1 MVDFVTLGIAV
12 IVVAAVFIRKT
23 SGGVAILSL
32 LAGVLLNQLLGDW
45 LVTLMPVAASSA
57 SEYVPIVVRLL
68 ILFIPVVAALVA
80 VKVHKQNAVLSL
92 LTGLTLGFL
101 MVLFGLEVIKNL
113 PLVKDAAA
121 NAGLIHFLGPYKN
134 VILSASATLAVVEMV
149 MSHNAGL
156 ASKKKKSSKD

>member
-1 MVDFVTLGIAV
+1 MVDLVTLGIAV

-80 VKVHKQNAVLSL
+80 VKVHKQNAVLS
-92 LTGLTLGFL
+92 
-101 MVLFGLEVIKNL
+101 
-113 PLVKDAAA
+113 
-121 NAGLIHFLGPYKN
+121 
-134 VILSASATLAVVEMV
+134 
-149 MSHNAGL
+149 
-156 ASKKKKSSKD
+156 